1 MSAPRY
7 VPKSY
12 AVRSHEFGK
21 SRHIEWRQV
30 DESNHAE
37 RVELVA
43 AQIQH
48 RFAVEILAA
57 IHRKHPLAR
66 RKGYAQAID
75 RTTPDKSS
83 YYHQLGAILRGDAV
97 MQLRD
102 IARARVHFGD
112 LIPDLVDTEPTP

>member
-12 AVRSHEFGK
+12 AVRPHEFGK
-21 SRHIEWRQV
+21 SRHIEWREV
-30 DESNHAE
+30 DEAE
-37 RVELVA
+37 QAEKVELVA

-48 RFAVEILAA
+48 RFAVEILSA
-57 IHRKHPLAR
+57 IHKKHPLAL
-66 RKGYAQAID
+66 RKGYAQVVD
-75 RTTPDKSS
+75 RTTPGRSS

>member
-1 MSAPRY
+1 MSDPRY
-7 VPKSY
+7 VPKSF
-12 AVRSHEFGK
+12 AVRPHEFGK
-21 SRHIEWRQV
+21 ARHIEWRHV
-30 DESNHAE
+30 NDTAHAE
-37 RVELVA
+37 KVELVA

-57 IHRKHPLAR
+57 IHRKHPLAL

-75 RTTPDKSS
+75 RMTPGKSS

-112 LIPDLVDTEPTP
+112 LIPDLLDTELTP